1 MKYVEDT
8 ETMTPYNFSQNVI
21 STLEERYKR
30 EKAVKLPRLL
40 EEMDGETREVLMF
53 WLVQKSKESFAE
65 QENKTNARL
74 DRDQFE
80 LDAREEEWR
89 KANETRQDIVDK
101 LEMSDEEFQK
111 LLARVKKMQEE
122 MVKSQIRLT
131 HEKHEH
137 QREQTRKEEY
147 QNKGNTNR
155 QLSK

>member
-1 MKYVEDT
+1 
-8 ETMTPYNFSQNVI
+8 
-21 STLEERYKR
+21 
-30 EKAVKLPRLL
+30 
-40 EEMDGETREVLMF
+40 MDGETREVLML
-53 WLVQKSKESFAE
+53 WLVRKSKESFAE

-74 DRDQFE
+74 DHDQFE

-89 KANETRQDIVDK
+89 KANETRQDIVAK

-111 LLARVKKMQEE
+111 LLARVKKIQEE

-147 QNKGNTNR
+147 QKQREHEQAT
-155 QLSK
+155 LEIKTS